1 MSDKDVMPIEVPT
14 DEELFDTDAPEVVS
28 TDEPKAEETE
38 ETVEAKD
45 ESEDTDEGDE
55 GRDRDERGR
64 YRKKSD
70 ESDHRVP
77 LTELLNERE
86 KRQQIQAQFEA
97 MQQHLAAQEQQ
108 RQQAEQQ
115 QQWPDIFENPE
126 FYQQQIAY
134 MQQMPGYIQQQM
146 QQQVN
151 QQLAM
156 ARMEFLGEL
165 SLRSAKQSE
174 PETYKAA
181 WEELERR
188 VNGGD
193 NTWRQ
198 QVLTSDDP
206 GDTLLSLYKREN
218 TVNTVGEDPEAYFQ
232 RRIEDLR
239 GDPQALAQLLGTPSR
254 GGQSQAPKFNL
265 PPSLTKAGSAGA
277 YLPQIS
283 GRDLWEEINS

>member
-1 MSDKDVMPIEVPT
+1 MSEKDVMPIEVPT
-14 DEELFDTDAPEVVS
+14 DEELFESDTPEVVK
-28 TDEPKAEETE
+28 DEPKAEEAE
-38 ETVEAKD
+38 APVEA
-45 ESEDTDEGDE
+45 EAEDTDEGD
-55 GRDRDERGR
+55 GRERDERGR
-64 YRKKSD
+64 FKRKSD
-70 ESDHRVP
+70 EQDHRVP

-86 KRQQIQAQFEA
+86 KRQQIQAQYEA
-97 MQQHLAAQEQQ
+97 MQQQV
-108 RQQAEQQ
+108 QAWYEQQ
-115 QQWPDIFENPE
+115 QASQQQQEWPDIFENPE

-134 MQQMPGYIQQQM
+134 MQQMPQYLQQQM

-165 SLRSAKQSE
+165 SLRSAKQRE

-198 QVLTSDDP
+198 QVLSSDDP
-206 GDTLLSLYKREN
+206 GETLLSLYKREN
-218 TVNTVGEDPEAYFQ
+218 TAATVGDDPEAYFQ
-232 RRIEDLR
+232 RRIEELR
-239 GDPQALAQLLGTPSR
+239 NDPQALAQLLGTPVQS
-254 GGQSQAPKFNL
+254 GQSQAPRVSM
-265 PPSLTKAGSAGA
+265 PPSLTKAGSAGQH
-277 YLPQIS
+277 LPQIS